1 MARKYT
7 TRLVKFEII
16 ANRYTD
22 RREKDVAKRIH
33 RMPRREPPTPR
44 APPHKASQGS
54 TPSNGSRPEN
64 CTSMPKTTNP
74 SIPATHDAATQ
85 GAVARFPPLYA
96 RAAHAYTATRATIT
110 ATRKSEDETPASKPP
125 EARSVDDSN
134 DMYPKA
140 RYSA

>member
-44 APPHKASQGS
+44 APPQRASQGS
-54 TPSNGSRPEN
+54 TPSRGSTPEN
-64 CTSMPKTTNP
+64 CTSMPRTTNP
-74 SIPATHDAATQ
+74 SAPATHDATTH
-85 GAVARFPPLYA
+85 GTVTRLRLRYA
-96 RAAHAYTATRATIT
+96 SAPHTYTTTRATIT
-110 ATRKSEDETPASKPP
+110 EIRKSEEENAASKPP

-134 DMYPKA
+134 AIYPKA